1 MASLIPQINAEKEG
15 LISEAVV
22 NAEIKNRES
31 ADELKKSIASLK
43 TLLGKC
49 SNNRWDIRRKID
61 LQKEIDRKNERLR
74 DLTTSKEMLRSKYE
88 RIEAKYSNVMK
99 TSTSK
104 LVSTSIHS
112 SKSMRKSNIVL
123 MSPENSEECMRQ
135 HLRADLGLQE
145 TPLMLSAG
153 DVCDTCGIQMTVV
166 NNDSMLTCSICH
178 KLRLLP
184 NSMTTSALHGTDVE
198 SSAAITK
205 HRLPEWIEMAQG
217 KEFSEPSEDVIE
229 TVAKFMITNNMSG
242 LEDFADIIS
251 LERENGPFLGVVD
264 AIRRLHK
271 KIPDIEERLKNI
283 NSNTIRTA
291 LKGIVVN
298 GKAEKFRKFYERST
312 KLSAL
317 ISGFWPPRMTG
328 QQEEHLRLLYT
339 VAAPEYEKRRK
350 PKQTYWPGGFPFF
363 LRCLCVL
370 LGWDEF
376 AAQFPTTATKEGGT
390 RDLLRNEIWS
400 ELGWELVPFAGQLPP
415 IKFPDGSSRSI
426 NLEDEDAEQKSVRK
440 EVETKISIKKR
451 ARVDFE
457 LECS

>member
-1 MASLIPQINAEKEG
+1 MASLIPQMNAEKEG
-15 LISEAVV
+15 LISEAVS
-22 NAEIKNRES
+22 NAEARNKER

-43 TLLGKC
+43 AQLSKC
-49 SNNRWDIRRKID
+49 SNNRWDIRKKLD
-61 LQKEIDRKNERLR
+61 LEKEINQKSENLR

-88 RIEAKYSNVMK
+88 RIEAKYAVAMKSN
-99 TSTSK
+99 TSK
-104 LVSTSIHS
+104 LVSSSIS
-112 SKSMRKSNIVL
+112 SKSIRRSNIVL
-123 MSPENSEECMRQ
+123 MSPDNAEECLRQ
-135 HLRADLGLQE
+135 HLRADLGLQD

-184 NSMTTSALHGTDVE
+184 NSMTTSALHGTDIE

-217 KEFSEPSEDVIE
+217 KEFSEPANDIIE
-229 TVAKFMITNNMSG
+229 TVAKFMIDNNMSG

-251 LERENGPFLGVVD
+251 KERERGAFLGVVD
-264 AIRRLHK
+264 AVKRLEE

-317 ISGFWPPRMTG
+317 ISGYWPPRMTG

-376 AAQFPTTATKEGGT
+376 AAQFPITATKEGGT

-400 ELGWELVPFAGQLPP
+400 ELGWEIVPFAGQLPP
-415 IKFPDGSSRSI
+415 IKYPDGKSRSA
-426 NLEDEDAEQKSVRK
+426 NLEDEDDEQKTVRK
-440 EVETKISIKKR
+440 EVESKISIKKR
-451 ARVDFE
+451 QRVDFE